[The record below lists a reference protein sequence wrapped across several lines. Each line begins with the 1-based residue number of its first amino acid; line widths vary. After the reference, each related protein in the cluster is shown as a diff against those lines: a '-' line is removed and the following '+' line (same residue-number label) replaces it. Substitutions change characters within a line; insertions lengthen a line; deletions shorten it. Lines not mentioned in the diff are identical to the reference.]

1 MFFLRLGGAK
11 IGKKTILDTGWYI
24 MGPQNLQIGNH
35 THINRKCM
43 LDARGGIVIGSNVSI
58 SHNVSLCSGSHDFN
72 TPDFKY
78 IAGAIHVDD
87 NVWIGLNAT
96 ILKDVHIGEGAII
109 AAGALVTKDVPPFE
123 VWGGVPAKKIGD
135 RKRCN
140 IMYDST
146 RFVYKG
152 RLRKPYFN

>member
-1 MFFLRLGGAK
+1 
-11 IGKKTILDTGWYI
+11 

-78 IAGAIHVDD
+78 IAGSIHVDD
-87 NVWIGLNAT
+87 NVWIGINAT
-96 ILKDVHIGEGAII
+96 ILKDVQIGEGAVI
-109 AAGALVTKDVPPFE
+109 AAGAVVTKNVPPYE
-123 VWGGVPAKKIGD
+123 VWGGVPAKKIA
-135 RKRCN
+135 KRTCKDFQ
-140 IMYDST
+140 YDNT
-146 RFVYKG
+146 
-152 RLRKPYFN
+152 